1 VKGLD
6 TNVLVRYLVKDDSAQ
21 SNKASRFISRECS
34 RESPCLINRIVLC
47 ELVWVL
53 ESAYGYP
60 KETIAAVLEQILRT
74 SQFQIEDLQ
83 AAWIALREYRKGRAD
98 FADCLLGVVNRRQG
112 CEHTATFDASAGRME
127 GFLLL
132 S

>member
-1 VKGLD
+1 MKGID

-21 SNKASRFISRECS
+21 SNKASRFIARECS

-47 ELVWVL
+47 DLVWVL

-74 SQFQIEDLQ
+74 SQFQIEDLP
-83 AAWIALREYRKGRAD
+83 AAWIALREYRKGRAG
-98 FADCLLGVVNRRQG
+98 FADCFLGVVNRRLG